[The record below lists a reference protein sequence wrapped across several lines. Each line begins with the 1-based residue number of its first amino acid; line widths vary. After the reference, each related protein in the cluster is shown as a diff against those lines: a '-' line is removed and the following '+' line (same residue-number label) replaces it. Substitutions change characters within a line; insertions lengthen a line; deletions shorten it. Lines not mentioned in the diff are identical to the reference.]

1 MNYSSEFFECRGRK
15 IVRGIT
21 NHASNTGINPLTKVH
36 KRGREKLKMRLIN
49 QRLRISLKGVEG
61 AFDSLRWRLGIADEV
76 MNLPKGSRR
85 GFLGKPMAKAVIL
98 VMPYLMTYF
107 NAVSELNIFPAG
119 FAAGYSLVGACSG
132 LSTYDE

>member
-1 MNYSSEFFECRGRK
+1 
-15 IVRGIT
+15 
-21 NHASNTGINPLTKVH
+21 
-36 KRGREKLKMRLIN
+36 
-49 QRLRISLKGVEG
+49 
-61 AFDSLRWRLGIADEV
+61 
-76 MNLPKGSRR
+76 
-85 GFLGKPMAKAVIL
+85 MAKAVIL